1 MKHPTP
7 GPYIVRI
14 LLRTLIYELIVFA
27 VIGGIAYWRKWF
39 DTNPFHYDWFG
50 NSFFIAGIFTLI
62 FAGFT
67 VSSVR
72 QMPQGQ
78 GAFIAMQTI
87 NTMADINPETRANP
101 WGIVGFLKRS
111 ATTISLT
118 LTGILTIL
126 FGVLL
131 QNLMK

>member
-1 MKHPTP
+1 MKNPP
-7 GPYIVRI
+7 VGPFIARI
-14 LLRTLIYELIVFA
+14 LLRALIYELIVFA

-50 NSFFIAGIFTLI
+50 NSFFIAGIFVLI

-78 GAFIAMQTI
+78 GAFIALQSI
-87 NTMADINPETRANP
+87 GTMSDGNPEAHRRY
-101 WGIVGFLKRS
+101 WGIVSFFNANK
-111 ATTISLT
+111 TTIGLA
-118 LTGILTIL
+118 LAGIVALICGVIL
-126 FGVLL
+126 
-131 QNLMK
+131 QSLMK